1 MLVYIHHVG
10 VPPPA
15 GYPEQG
21 VYPGQQGMRGAAR
34 GQGMRPPFPQ
44 ARDDDAYFG
53 RMPRTHA
60 SANPRPAPRPQGGFA
75 GPRGAMVDPFF
86 QGQEFNLP
94 NWDLM
99 QRNNGRRR
107 ERVSNAIDVF

>member
-1 MLVYIHHVG
+1 MLVCVHDVG

-34 GQGMRPPFPQ
+34 GQGMRPPF
-44 ARDDDAYFG
+44 
-53 RMPRTHA
+53 
-60 SANPRPAPRPQGGFA
+60 PQGGFA